1 MSAHNRRPSFSSS
14 TSSSLA
20 KRQASSA
27 SSSDNVGKVMA
38 VPPHL
43 AKKRAP
49 LGNLTNLRN
58 VSHSAAKSSVPPAVM
73 VLDYLHLGLDDFC
86 CLVSFHCLGF
96 LLAGVEFLGC

>member
-27 SSSDNVGKVMA
+27 SSSDNVGKVVA

-49 LGNLTNLRN
+49 LGNLTNLKS
-58 VSHSAAKSSVPPAVM
+58 VSHTAAKSSVPPAIM
-73 VLDYLHLGLDDFC
+73 VLNYLQRSLDDFC
-86 CLVSFHCLGF
+86 SMVSFHLWEFMF
-96 LLAGVEFLGC
+96 LFQ